1 MAQRVVV
8 RQDIDF
14 ETEFLA
20 QAEKGEL
27 RIVENIRDIDPYGML
42 LAGLGACAAVAVNT
56 YARYHGVPLKEA
68 EFRLSYERT
77 FKKDCERCEDI
88 RRYDEKIMMAV
99 SFSGELT
106 DEQRQKLFRI
116 SLQCP
121 IHKMFEDGIGVKTWL
136 EKEVLG
142 KK

>member
-8 RQDIDF
+8 RQNIDF
-14 ETEFLA
+14 EAEFLA

-42 LAGLGACAAVAVNT
+42 LAGLG
-56 YARYHGVPLKEA
+56 
-68 EFRLSYERT
+68 
-77 FKKDCERCEDI
+77 
-88 RRYDEKIMMAV
+88 
-99 SFSGELT
+99 
-106 DEQRQKLFRI
+106 
-116 SLQCP
+116 
-121 IHKMFEDGIGVKTWL
+121 VKTWL